1 MMSGKKLILETSKRG
16 FIYCDIHFYLPFFL
30 SSCCIN
36 VLTVRSG
43 AYDSF
48 GTPKLE
54 HLTMLEE
61 LHIDAVVYGEGT
73 TALVHVSSDG
83 IVAMTGLKKLT
94 LTGLTNLDT
103 TSLQGIM
110 DLSGLVNLTH
120 VKISDGTPSQD
131 PIAPLPRSLESL
143 ILTETL
149 VSDLSKAQLNTTN
162 VLTTLDLTANSRL
175 VQLGKRLIY
184 MYIMY
189 FI

>member
-1 MMSGKKLILETSKRG
+1 MPWALVH
-16 FIYCDIHFYLPFFL
+16 DDV
-30 SSCCIN
+30 SCCIN

-43 AYDSF
+43 AYGSLDTS
-48 GTPKLE
+48 KLK

-61 LHIDAVVYGEGT
+61 LHIDAVLYGEGT
-73 TALVHVSSDG
+73 TPLVHVSSDG

-103 TSLQGIM
+103 TTSLQGIM

-120 VKISDGTPSQD
+120 IKISDGTPSQD
-131 PIAPLPRSLESL
+131 PVAPLPRSLESL

-149 VSDLSKAQLNTTN
+149 VSDLSKAQFNTTN

-175 VQLGKRLIY
+175 VQLGKRLLY